1 MTPSFIG
8 RMACMLPGVR
18 PIISRASSPTA
29 TIRLSSPTATTEGSV
44 MTMPLPL
51 TYTITFAVP
60 RSIPIFMTAGC
71 YSGVRRGHAHAGTT
85 RRVGGRERSGGVGR
99 PDDARPELLELAV
112 DVLIPPLDVVRA
124 VDERRAVGGEGREN
138 QRGAGAQVADRDLRA
153 AQPGGAV
160 DGRVVRVLDVDVG
173 AQLAQL

>member
-51 TYTITFAVP
+51 TYTMTFAVP

-71 YSGVRRGHAHAGTT
+71 YSGVRRGHAHARATPRGWVT
-85 RRVGGRERSGGVGR
+85 GRSGGVGR
-99 PDDARPELLELAV
+99 PDDARAELLELAV

-124 VDERRAVGGEGREN
+124 VDQRRAVGGEGRED
-138 QRGAGAQVADRDLRA
+138 QGRARAEVADRDLGTAEA
-153 AQPGGAV
+153 AGAV
-160 DGRVVRVLDVDVG
+160 DRGVVVVLDVD
-173 AQLAQL
+173 